1 MAEKAITPT
10 ESLEII
16 SQMIEST
23 KRSFRLSDGNTLLMW
38 GYLSVAVCVI
48 TMFTVVYAQ
57 NNMWHFLWFL
67 IPAIGV
73 PCSIIM
79 DKRAES
85 KCGTTN
91 TYLEK
96 LSSRLWGFLGLA
108 QFVVAIVCTIF
119 MFKGINIWLVM
130 GFMSFVL
137 VGFAASVFGLII
149 KENSL
154 IFGGFLSFA
163 SGIALIGCRMAGVPI
178 TNLTFA
184 ILFAASFAAMFIIP
198 GHILNHKAKTTSK

>member
-1 MAEKAITPT
+1 MEEKNITPQ

-23 KRSFRLSDGNTLLMW
+23 KRRFRLSDGNTLLMW

-48 TMFTVVYAQ
+48 TCCTVIYAQ
-57 NNMWHFLWFL
+57 NNMWNFLWFL

-73 PCSIIM
+73 PCSIVM
-79 DKRAES
+79 DKQAES
-85 KCGTTN
+85 KRGTK
-91 TYLEK
+91 TYLEG
-96 LSSRLWGFLGLA
+96 LSSRLWGFRGLT

-130 GFMSFVL
+130 GLMTFVL
-137 VGFAASVFGLII
+137 IGFAASVFGMII
-149 KENSL
+149 KEKSM

-163 SGIALIGCRMAGVPI
+163 SGTALIGCRMAGIPI

-184 ILFAASFAAMFIIP
+184 ILFIAAFATMFIIP
-198 GHILNHKAKTTSK
+198 GHILNHKVKTASK